1 VRTTAGYAIDVKLEQ
16 REQRK
21 ILASL
26 KDRERS
32 CISSDSNE
40 AGPSGEKRHP
50 VFYNDLTMP
59 LRKVEDFKR
68 FEKQLD
74 LPDIRNNLVSYY
86 MFCNLVFTWCN
97 EFFFTFSDSC
107 NQSVWG

>member
-59 LRKVEDFKR
+59 LSKVEEFKR

-97 EFFFTFSDSC
+97 
-107 NQSVWG
+107 